1 MHPSIKGR
9 SPTKCGIKIIITKNN
24 WDKGLINGAIGY
36 VTDIDGL
43 AVTAE
48 FDGEEKV
55 LVGEDLDSV
64 RLGYAITVH
73 KSQGSDW
80 KNVIYICSKETSMNT
95 KNLVYTAV
103 TRAKEKLVIFG
114 NKGTVEASQFVHPK
128 RKNSVLLNEKVG
140 Q

>member
-1 MHPSIKGR
+1 MLCVVLSIFKLSTR
-9 SPTKCGIKIIITKNN
+9 KIIITKNN
-24 WDKGLINGAIGY
+24 REKELINGAIGY
-36 VTDIDGL
+36 ITSIVDSTIYAD
-43 AVTAE
+43 

-55 LVGEDLDSV
+55 LFGEDLEHL

-80 KNVIYICSKETSMNT
+80 KNVIYICSKETVMNT

-114 NKGTVEASQFVHPK
+114 NKETIEKSQWVHPK
-128 RKNSVLLNEKVG
+128 RKNSVLLNER
-140 Q
+140 